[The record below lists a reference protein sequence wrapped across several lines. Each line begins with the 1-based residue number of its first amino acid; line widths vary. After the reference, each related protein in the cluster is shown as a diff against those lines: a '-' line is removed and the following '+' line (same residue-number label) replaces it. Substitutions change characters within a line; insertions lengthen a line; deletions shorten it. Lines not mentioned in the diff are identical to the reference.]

1 LANAKGLKFHQEPL
15 DSAKTPAYPSGHA
28 TQGRLIAKIL
38 SDKFPKHESEINKLG
53 NEIGTG
59 RLVAKVHYPSDD
71 LFGKELGDAL
81 YKFIKDKK
89 VLEEQ
94 VMVDKGDMLKADIF
108 KFLSNKFILTPT
120 DDSEI
125 KDEMGNSYRIV
136 DMENPEQHVNLS
148 DLLEPAIEM
157 VSYGIKGGVFQE
169 EDIEKAIKAIT
180 DWISLSM
187 NQKKDL
193 MN

>member
-1 LANAKGLKFHQEPL
+1 
-15 DSAKTPAYPSGHA
+15 
-28 TQGRLIAKIL
+28 
-38 SDKFPKHESEINKLG
+38 
-53 NEIGTG
+53 
-59 RLVAKVHYPSDD
+59 
-71 LFGKELGDAL
+71 
-81 YKFIKDKK
+81 
-89 VLEEQ
+89 
-94 VMVDKGDMLKADIF
+94 
-108 KFLSNKFILTPT
+108 LSNKFILTPT